1 MHRGRTPPE
10 ERELLLEDHMAAAV
24 GLALWMPHLGWS
36 RRPCARLLNGPIAPR
51 VLPDGYLATAVPE
64 QHRARSAFQH
74 QSLRPVANHEP
85 PGLLLLTPPDNT
97 VRSCHQHAGRLARCN
112 LPSGHGLVSWPL

>member
-1 MHRGRTPPE
+1 
-10 ERELLLEDHMAAAV
+10 MAAAV

-74 QSLRPVANHEP
+74 QSLRPVPAKLRAARIAPTHI
-85 PGLLLLTPPDNT
+85 
-97 VRSCHQHAGRLARCN
+97 AG
-112 LPSGHGLVSWPL
+112 